1 MKINTQAVIDIETG
15 GFSKSKNAIIEIAF
29 VITDIKNNVL
39 DSFETIVKRYDQENG
54 ESMIYNSKAEEVH
67 KISEE
72 DQINKGKDP
81 KEVCEKIEEF
91 FKQYN
96 VTYLVAHNARFDIDR
111 LKIFFERFKSDHKIE
126 FEDFFC
132 TMKLAKERIHLDS
145 YSLKSLCEFYEIKN
159 KNEHRALS
167 DVIATN
173 KVLKNLMNCTSQVF

>member
-1 MKINTQAVIDIETG
+1 MKANTQAVIDIETG

-54 ESMIYNSKAEEVH
+54 EPMIYSSQAEEVH

-96 VTYLVAHNARFDIDR
+96 VTHLVAHNARFDSDR
-111 LKIFFERFKSDHKIE
+111 LKIFFDRFKPDHEID
-126 FEDFFC
+126 FEEYVC
-132 TMKLAKERIHLDS
+132 TMNLAKKRINLES
-145 YSLKSLCEFYEIKN
+145 YSLNYLCEYFSV
-159 KNEHRALS
+159 KNEKAHRALS
-167 DVIATN
+167 DVTATN
-173 KVLKNLMNCTSQVF
+173 EVLKHLMNIV